1 MLFIAIMARQ
11 NLLLNERGYPVLI
24 DFGFAKY
31 VPDKTFTFCG
41 SPMLM
46 APEIIRYKG
55 HDKGAD
61 HWSWA
66 VTIYKM
72 VTGRYPFFEKGI
84 TELDLYKKICKGSF
98 ELNGLMSVEFRL
110 LMVAVLYPDPAQRLG
125 SRANGWRDIF
135 AAPWFANDPS
145 LNLSKLRKQTL
156 QAPWVPDVADEFDDS
171 RFQNDPSIPDLIQ
184 DENCFKITNEQQKIY
199 RTFGPMVEAVGT
211 RVYS

>member
-1 MLFIAIMARQ
+1 
-11 NLLLNERGYPVLI
+11 
-24 DFGFAKY
+24 
-31 VPDKTFTFCG
+31 
-41 SPMLM
+41 M
-46 APEIIRYKG
+46 APEIIRHKG

-84 TELDLYKKICKGSF
+84 NELDLYKKICKGSF

-110 LMVAVLYPDPAQRLG
+110 LMVAVLYPDPSQRLG

-145 LNLSKLRKQTL
+145 LDLSKLRKQAL
-156 QAPWVPDVADEFDDS
+156 QAPWVPEVKDALDDS
-171 RFQNDPSIPDLIQ
+171 RFHSDPSIEDLIE
-184 DENCFKITNEQQKIY
+184 DVHCLKITKAQQETFKS
-199 RTFGPMVEAVGT
+199 FGPVVDSVGM